1 MLKRVPII
9 ARAVDFI
16 YYARALV
23 SGIAIMSMENM
34 TFVEGVIVGISLF
47 IVGTVLIYRFTES
60 NWSWILGA
68 IVRLVVGLV
77 FSLLPPGTWTWGS

>member
-1 MLKRVPII
+1 MLKRIPII

-23 SGIAIMSMENM
+23 SGTALMSMENM

-47 IVGTVLIYRFTES
+47 IIGTVLAYRFTES
-60 NWSWILGA
+60 KWSWILGA
-68 IVRLVVGLV
+68 ILGLVVGLV
-77 FSLLPPGTWTWGS
+77 FSLLPLGTWTWGS